1 MKLLKTS
8 IQSTLLAL
16 LLSTSSFAD
25 CSYELFSISSAKDT
39 KIIDFVDQ
47 LSDEC
52 GFSIIVTDPNA
63 EKFLQSSLN
72 KTNLK
77 NLTIDE
83 VLDIILLENNLS
95 YTLEN
100 NLLKISYLT
109 TKVFEIDY
117 ILSQRKSK
125 GSTDVTLSSNSS
137 ASGSLAGGSTGGL
150 GGGSTGGL
158 GGAGGRTGAGMPGA
172 QTGIKIES
180 TDEVKFWEALDT
192 EFQSI
197 LNRPTDTYKAK
208 PPIINKNAGLITVTA
223 TAKQMKRFESYLKK
237 VQDKVQLQVLI
248 DVQLLSVTM
257 NEGKTT
263 GIDWKQL
270 YALQNFDVSI
280 NHIRNDNVDTFDGTG
295 ATTTA
300 IAADAIHGVANII
313 NVKGKATL
321 KEVIKFLQTQGNVNS
336 ISNPKVLTLNN
347 QPALITAGTEY
358 FYKLT
363 STETLAGGA
372 GAGAQSSNEN
382 VQSVFSGVLLTI
394 TPEISDDKTITL
406 KINPSLSETTTDI
419 SAQDNSQRTMP
430 PDLNR
435 RQLSSVV
442 TVKDGNRIILGGLIN
457 TRNTLNSNKVPI
469 LGDIP
474 LISNLFKYEE
484 KVKQVEELVIII
496 EPHIIHKSNND
507 ISLSDLGYEGMTDD
521 MLMKERQSNTK
532 QTDNLTV
539 KNADKVGIKVPK
551 RLLEEEDEDSE

>member
-1 MKLLKTS
+1 MKYIHMS
-8 IQSTLLAL
+8 IQATLLAL
-16 LLSTSSFAD
+16 LLSTNVLAD
-25 CSYELFSISSAKDT
+25 CSYELFSISSAKET
-39 KIIDFVDQ
+39 KIIDFVDE

-52 GFSIIVTDPNA
+52 GFSIIVTDPYA
-63 EKFLQSSLN
+63 EKFLNTHLN

-83 VLDIILLENNLS
+83 VLDIILLENNIS

-117 ILSQRKSK
+117 ILSQRKST
-125 GSTDVTLSSNSS
+125 GSTDVTLSSNS
-137 ASGSLAGGSTGGL
+137 AQQGGITTGGAAGGGAA
-150 GGGSTGGL
+150 GGGAA
-158 GGAGGRTGAGMPGA
+158 GGANVAGA

-180 TDEVKFWEALDT
+180 TDEVKFWEELDL

-197 LNRPTDTYKAK
+197 LNRPHDSYKAGA
-208 PPIINKNAGLITVTA
+208 PIINKNAGLITVTA
-223 TAKQMKRFESYLKK
+223 TAKQIKRFTSYLKK
-237 VQDKVQLQVLI
+237 LQDKVQLQVLI
-248 DVQLLSVTM
+248 DVQILSVTM
-257 NEGKTT
+257 SEGKTT
-263 GIDWKQL
+263 GIDWEQL

-280 NHIRNDNVDTFDGTG
+280 NHISNKNVQTFDELG

-300 IAADAIHGVANII
+300 IAANAIDGVASIVNI
-313 NVKGKATL
+313 KGQAKL
-321 KEVIKFLQTQGNVNS
+321 NEVIKFLQTQGNVNS

-363 STETLAGGA
+363 STQTLAGGA
-372 GAGAQSSNEN
+372 GAGAQSANEN
-382 VQSVFSGVLLTI
+382 IQSVFAGVLLTI
-394 TPEISDDKTITL
+394 TPEIADDSTITL

-419 SAQDNSQRTMP
+419 SSEDNSNRDMP

-457 TRNTLNSNKVPI
+457 TRNTIKTNKVPL

-474 LISNLFKYEE
+474 VVSYLFKYEE
-484 KVKQVEELVIII
+484 KIRQIEELVIII
-496 EPHIIHKSNND
+496 EPHIIHKSKNTV
-507 ISLSDLGYEGMTDD
+507 SLADLGYEGMTDN
-521 MLMKERQSNTK
+521 MLMKERLSNSE
-532 QTDNLTV
+532 QTNSLTV
-539 KNADKVGIKVPK
+539 ENAGKVGLKVPK
-551 RLLEEEDEDSE
+551 KLTITDTE

>member
-1 MKLLKTS
+1 MKSIKTS
-8 IQSTLLAL
+8 IYSTIIAL
-16 LLSTSSFAD
+16 LLSTNSFAD
-25 CSYELFSISSAKDT
+25 CSYELFSISSTKDT

-63 EKFLQSSLN
+63 EKFLGTALN

-117 ILSQRKSK
+117 ILSQRKST
-125 GSTDVTLSSNSS
+125 GSTDVTLSSSS
-137 ASGSLAGGSTGGL
+137 ATQGGISAGGAAGGTSGASA
-150 GGGSTGGL
+150 GGGNSN
-158 GGAGGRTGAGMPGA
+158 AE
-172 QTGIKIES
+172 TGIKIES
-180 TDEVKFWEALDT
+180 SDEVKFWEELDL
-192 EFQSI
+192 ELQNV
-197 LNRPTDTYKAK
+197 LNRPHDSYEAGA
-208 PPIINKNAGLITVTA
+208 PLINKNAGLITVTA
-223 TAKQMKRFESYLKK
+223 TAKQMSRFEAYLKK
-237 VQDKVQLQVLI
+237 LQDKVQLQVLI

-263 GIDWKQL
+263 GIDWQQL
-270 YALQNFDVSI
+270 YALQNLDVSI
-280 NHIRNDNVDTFDGTG
+280 DTISAKNVSEFDETTGSITQAATG
-295 ATTTA
+295 AFS
-300 IAADAIHGVANII
+300 DVASIVNI
-313 NVKGKATL
+313 KGQAKL
-321 KEVIKFLQTQGNVNS
+321 DEVVKFLQTQGNVNS

-372 GAGAQSSNEN
+372 GAGAQSANEN
-382 VQSVFSGVLLTI
+382 VQSVFAGVLLTI
-394 TPEISDDKTITL
+394 TPEISDDSTITL
-406 KINPSLSETTTDI
+406 KINPSLSETTSDI
-419 SAQDNSQRTMP
+419 SSEDNSNRDMP

-442 TVKDGNRIILGGLIN
+442 TVKDGNRIVLGGLIN
-457 TRNTLNSNKVPI
+457 TRNTIESNKVPI

-474 LISNLFKYEE
+474 VISYLFKYEE
-484 KVKQVEELVIII
+484 KLKQVEELVIII
-496 EPHIIHKSNND
+496 EPHIIHKERND
-507 ISLSDLGYEGMTDD
+507 VSLADLGYEGMSDD
-521 MLMKERQSNTK
+521 MIMKERLSNTE
-532 QTDNLTV
+532 QTDGLTIE
-539 KNADKVGIKVPK
+539 NSPKVGLKVPK
-551 RLLEEEDEDSE
+551 KLQKTQD